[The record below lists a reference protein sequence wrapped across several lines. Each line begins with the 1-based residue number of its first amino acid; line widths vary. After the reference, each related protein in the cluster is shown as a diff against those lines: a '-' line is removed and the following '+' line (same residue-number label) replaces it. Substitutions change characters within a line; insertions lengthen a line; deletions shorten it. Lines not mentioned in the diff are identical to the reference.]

1 MAIAIYTFAMSINQ
15 RSFSYSFEARE
26 DGFHDLIFGSDHA
39 QSQFIAPDSYVDKLS
54 WLKSSLSAYLSSVN
68 ELESL
73 KTPSVAS

>member
-1 MAIAIYTFAMSINQ
+1 MSINQ

-26 DGFHDLIFGSDHA
+26 DGFHDLIFGSDYT
-39 QSQFIAPDSYVDKLS
+39 QSNFIPPDAYVDKLS
-54 WLKSSLSAYLSSVN
+54 WLQSSLHAYLSSVN